1 MSTPSKQEFVD
12 IFPVFRGGTDGLVED
27 ILAVSSL
34 KGFQKGTRLYTEGDA
49 CPAIAFLLSGEVRVY
64 KVGET
69 GREITLYE
77 FGRGET
83 CILNASCILSRIPYP
98 AEAETIADGEM
109 LLLPAPEFKRTIGSY
124 EAMREFICSI
134 LSRRITS
141 MMTLIE
147 EVAFGKMDD
156 RLMDYIIEK
165 SEDGKLYSTH
175 QRIAADLGTS
185 REVVSRLLKE
195 FERRGRVSLSRN
207 LVELLRID

>member
-1 MSTPSKQEFVD
+1 MSTPSKQEFTD
-12 IFPVFRGGTDGLVED
+12 IFPVFRGNQDGLVEK
-27 ILAVSSL
+27 ILIASSL
-34 KGFQKGTRLYTEGDA
+34 KRFQKGTRLYTEGDT

-83 CILNASCILSRIPYP
+83 CILNASCILSGIPYP
-98 AEAETIADGEM
+98 AEAETIAHSEM
-109 LLLPAPEFKRTIGSY
+109 LLLPALEFRRMIGSS

-134 LSRRITS
+134 LSQRITS
-141 MMTLIE
+141 IMTLIE

-156 RLMDYIIEK
+156 RLMEYIIEK

-185 REVVSRLLKE
+185 REVVSRILKE
-195 FERRGRVSLSRN
+195 FERKGRVSLSRN
-207 LVELLRID
+207 LVELVRID